1 MAFDYM
7 NIELIGPIMSGCI
20 VVHPMIS
27 HIQVFRIVSWSRW
40 RD

>member
-27 HIQVFRIVSWSRW
+27 HIQVFPYRELESVA
-40 RD
+40 